1 MMLSESRKRC
11 RIHQYRI
18 SIMRHTNS
26 SSIPPVMATHGIGF
40 FPGAWC
46 MTIPSRFPSTCHQLW
61 FPHLHAFPSTLE
73 HVLSLLTTYR
83 NNHNHKVLLQV
94 SLIWRSILDIGYS
107 KQKVLLG
114 KKNGKSDD
122 QIFALEDFVPILDL
136 KRLTLRAASS
146 RFGSPNPLS
155 AHTYTCTE
163 VTT

>member
-1 MMLSESRKRC
+1 MMVSESRKRF

-46 MTIPSRFPSTCHQLW
+46 MTRPSRFPSTCHQLW
-61 FPHLHAFPSTLE
+61 FPHLYTFPSTLE
-73 HVLSLLTTYR
+73 HVLSLLRTYK

-107 KQKVLLG
+107 KQKIFLG
-114 KKNGKSDD
+114 KKSD
-122 QIFALEDFVPILDL
+122 QIFALDEFVPTLDL
-136 KRLTLRAASS
+136 KRLALSASS
-146 RFGSPNPLS
+146 RFGSPQPLS
-155 AHTYTCTE
+155 AHTYT
-163 VTT
+163 